1 MWCPSIPSRGHS
13 VCKGP
18 ETYLQCSRDSIRPG
32 SPGREVKSRTGGK
45 VRKLQV
51 TGIVGDMKDLAY
63 TLDEAENG
71 EKILWFFADNK
82 GRSKE

>member
-18 ETYLQCSRDSIRPG
+18 ETYLQCSRDSLRPG

-63 TLDEAENG
+63 TLGEA
-71 EKILWFFADNK
+71 
-82 GRSKE
+82 GRVLYREW